1 MERQNVVQEKSY
13 SVAKRI
19 VELVREFPRRMDGFV
34 LGNQLLRSGTSIG
47 ANIEEAIAAFSREDF
62 AYKMNTALKE
72 AREAHYWLRL
82 ARDTGLTDSVRVA
95 SLLGEVEEVMRILGA
110 IVRSAK
116 KKWFLIFHSYFLIAL
131 LELT

>member
-1 MERQNVVQEKSY
+1 MERHNVVQEKSY

-19 VELVREFPRRMDGFV
+19 IDLVRKFPRRMDGFV

-47 ANIEEAIAAFSREDF
+47 ANVEEAIAAFSREDF

-82 ARDTGLTDSVRVA
+82 ARDTALIDRTQVESI
-95 SLLGEVEEVMRILGA
+95 LGEIEEVMRILGA
-110 IVRSAK
+110 IVKSAK
-116 KKWFLIFHSYFLIAL
+116 KK
-131 LELT
+131 